1 MKRNSEKLILVL
13 LSVVIL
19 FQLLSSIK
27 LSLLCILSLS
37 LIKTGSVPVQY
48 LFPSKNK
55 LANVYFTSSIESVV
69 LKHKPLAMHPRQHA
83 VPNLFASRYPAKL
96 IVGTIISAKTISNS
110 YKKLCSSPYTFP
122 CFTNV
127 DGSDAHTTLLS
138 GHFMSLNW
146 LEEIA
151 VYELSMQDLL
161 ETLGFFFVVLH
172 SALKALSVFLLHV
185 SKLSEVSSLNNFEWD
200 GVGLSGE
207 TYKSMRTENR
217 ASKSARVAL
226 NSRQQIWTEF
236 KKKDGI
242 TALNCIN

>member
-1 MKRNSEKLILVL
+1 MMGEKKFRKINPCIIKCCNS
-13 LSVVIL
+13 LSVAELNKII
-19 FQLLSSIK
+19 SSLYSISFINK
-27 LSLLCILSLS
+27 NR
-37 LIKTGSVPVQY
+37 SVPVQY

-138 GHFMSLNW
+138 GHFMSLN
-146 LEEIA
+146 
-151 VYELSMQDLL
+151 
-161 ETLGFFFVVLH
+161 
-172 SALKALSVFLLHV
+172 
-185 SKLSEVSSLNNFEWD
+185 
-200 GVGLSGE
+200 
-207 TYKSMRTENR
+207 
-217 ASKSARVAL
+217 
-226 NSRQQIWTEF
+226 
-236 KKKDGI
+236 
-242 TALNCIN
+242 